1 MSTKYYV
8 VNFLNED
15 KPEYRVVLDKP
26 DCVVVPESWVKY
38 HYSDYTVVL
47 VYPDEVVNEES
58 VRNDETPAAGW
69 KQYLCQIIDIC
80 DSYND
85 AKSAAMQKNEGRK
98 RKTSQMNDRE
108 SIEVKRDDNC
118 KRRRTMR
125 STAHEMNTSNTQTTQ
140 ESNNLEK
147 VFTQMTHFLRSLIDS
162 ATLMLNS
169 VNECTNVNTSM
180 LNVNKDECTNVNTSM
195 LNVSKDTSVNT
206 NSYTKWTLLHQHPGP
221 GLTEL
226 MENSKIYVVKN
237 KLDQYTKEANS
248 STNLIRTVLTLIL
261 TSLH

>member
-1 MSTKYYV
+1 
-8 VNFLNED
+8 
-15 KPEYRVVLDKP
+15 
-26 DCVVVPESWVKY
+26 
-38 HYSDYTVVL
+38 
-47 VYPDEVVNEES
+47 
-58 VRNDETPAAGW
+58 
-69 KQYLCQIIDIC
+69 
-80 DSYND
+80 
-85 AKSAAMQKNEGRK
+85 MQKNEGRK

-125 STAHEMNTSNTQTTQ
+125 STAHEMNTSSTQTTQ
-140 ESNNLEK
+140 ESNNHEK

-206 NSYTKWTLLHQHPGP
+206 NSCTKWTLLHQHPGP

-226 MENSKIYVVKN
+226 MENSKIYVIKT
-237 KLDQYTKEANS
+237 KLDQYTKKAKS
-248 STNLIRTVLTLIL
+248 STNLIRTVLTLIFNKPALKKCFLSGKDFRVCTL
-261 TSLH
+261 TTRRPRQLRADPSIENNSIDFS